1 MLFVQASSQLI
12 SILSSVQ
19 IDISNLNF
27 LAIFIAS
34 ILSFAIGAIWFGPKT
49 FYPVWMRALGRE
61 IPKERVKM
69 TGSETLLMFGGTYLA
84 AFIQVLTLAVII
96 SFGRELTPGFGPID
110 GLLFGFVFS
119 VGLGAFA
126 SLSHRM
132 FGQANFKVYQS
143 LKVWLIEVSQ
153 DVICLSLAGLIL
165 GSWG

>member
-1 MLFVQASSQLI
+1 MFSDL
-12 SILSSVQ
+12 SI
-19 IDISNLNF
+19 NP
-27 LAIFIAS
+27 LAVLTAS
-34 ILSFAIGAIWFGPKT
+34 IISFAIGAIWFGPKT

-69 TGSETLLMFGGTYLA
+69 TGGETLLMFGGTYLGA
-84 AFIQVLTLAVII
+84 LIQVITLAVII
-96 SFGRELTPGFGPID
+96 SLGRSASPSF
-110 GLLFGFVFS
+110 GLLDGAIYGFVFS

-153 DVICLSLAGLIL
+153 DVLCLTIAGLIL
-165 GSWG
+165 AAWL

>member
-1 MLFVQASSQLI
+1 MFGDL
-12 SILSSVQ
+12 SI
-19 IDISNLNF
+19 NP
-27 LAIFIAS
+27 LAVLTAS
-34 ILSFAIGAIWFGPKT
+34 IISFAIGAIWFGPKT

-69 TGSETLLMFGGTYLA
+69 TGGETLLMFGGTYLA
-84 AFIQVLTLAVII
+84 ALIQVVTLAVILSLGRSASP
-96 SFGRELTPGFGPID
+96 SFGLLDGAIYGFI
-110 GLLFGFVFS
+110 FS

-153 DVICLSLAGLIL
+153 DVLCLTIAGLIL
-165 GSWG
+165 AAWL

>member
-1 MLFVQASSQLI
+1 MFSDL
-12 SILSSVQ
+12 SI
-19 IDISNLNF
+19 NP
-27 LAIFIAS
+27 LAVLTAS
-34 ILSFAIGAIWFGPKT
+34 IISFAIGAIWFGPKT

-69 TGSETLLMFGGTYLA
+69 TGGETLLMFGGTYLA
-84 AFIQVLTLAVII
+84 ALIQVITLAVII
-96 SFGRELTPGFGPID
+96 SLGRSASPSF
-110 GLLFGFVFS
+110 GLLDGAIYGFVFS

-153 DVICLSLAGLIL
+153 DVLCLTIAGVILAAWL
-165 GSWG
+165 